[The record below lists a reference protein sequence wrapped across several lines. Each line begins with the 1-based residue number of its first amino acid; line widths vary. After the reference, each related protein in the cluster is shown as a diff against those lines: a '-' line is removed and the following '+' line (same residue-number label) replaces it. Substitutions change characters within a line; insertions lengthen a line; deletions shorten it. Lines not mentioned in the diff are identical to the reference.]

1 MLTSSM
7 VAPEMAPPLGSVTV
21 PCREVVEVCA
31 TAQLVSKSNEAIRRR
46 TKYLDVF
53 IMDLQGTRFR
63 GCAANLITPHRGV
76 PTLHKMNEPLHWRR
90 LSPSRTLYRNGR
102 FRLVCQ

>member
-1 MLTSSM
+1 
-7 VAPEMAPPLGSVTV
+7 MAPPLGSVTV

-31 TAQLVSKSNEAIRRR
+31 TAQLVSKSIEAIMRR

-53 IMDLQGTRFR
+53 IMDLPGTRFR
-63 GCAANLITPHRGV
+63 GCAQQNLITPHRRV
-76 PTLHKMNEPLHWRR
+76 PTPHKMNEPLRCRR
-90 LSPSRTLYRNGR
+90 LSPSRTLYRTGR